1 MDVEASEEED
11 DFQNLRLPPR
21 ARRGREKRRKSKVEF
36 FSSPQIG
43 RVRPGARH
51 RSDAEASA
59 RREEALK
66 RFTAVKEEKKRR

>member
-59 RREEALK
+59 RREALK
-66 RFTAVKEEKKRR
+66 RFTAEKAEKKRR